1 MTKRPRKGK
10 GKSHPETTNDR
21 PGDNPQAAKEE
32 ARQLRPNPET
42 RSGDGDSGENILE
55 SEFES
60 TNERDLESQAPKSPP
75 LTEPA
80 DNAKVDRVIPDEEPR
95 TGAVAALPQERA
107 YLVSPRLLRN
117 LFIASNVA
125 AVSLIVTILTLASSA
140 PQGRYT
146 PADETQYQR
155 TLVEATDAIS
165 TTAPNDGGDTA
176 RIPIADAIAL
186 VAEQGVTQVTTT
198 LAEAPATAATGEAP
212 VEAIP
217 TPAAPPP
224 APDTEGAPIP
234 QGADPAT
241 EGAAPAAAAAPA
253 EAAIPP
259 PAATPPAA
267 TPAGEATAEAPPA
280 EPAAAPAAT
289 PIVDTAAGE
298 AVFVANCSS
307 CHQAT
312 GQGIAGAFPSLVGH
326 VPLLYNADR
335 AYLINL
341 QLYGLQ
347 GEIEVLGETYNGVM
361 PAWTQLSD
369 DDIANVLNYVSTAWG
384 NEAQL
389 QGFQP
394 YTAADVAPLRDA
406 GLTSQDVYTLRQELA
421 LGE

>member
-32 ARQLRPNPET
+32 ARELRPNPET

-60 TNERDLESQAPKSPP
+60 TNERDLESQAPKRPP

-80 DNAKVDRVIPDEEPR
+80 DNAKVDRVIPDEEPH
-95 TGAVAALPQERA
+95 TGAVAVLPQERA

-186 VAEQGVTQVTTT
+186 VAEQGVTEVTAT
-198 LAEAPATAATGEAP
+198 LAEAPAAAATGEAP
-212 VEAIP
+212 AEAVP

-241 EGAAPAAAAAPA
+241 EGTAAPAATAPPT
-253 EAAIPP
+253 E
-259 PAATPPAA
+259 AATPPAA
-267 TPAGEATAEAPPA
+267 AAPAGEATAEAPPA

-394 YTAADVAPLRDA
+394 YTAADIAPLRDA
-406 GLTSQDVYTLRQELA
+406 GLTSQDVYALRQELA

>member
-1 MTKRPRKGK
+1 MTKRPGQGD
-10 GKSHPETTNDR
+10 GKSHPDTTNDR

-32 ARQLRPNPET
+32 ASELRPNPET
-42 RSGDGDSGENILE
+42 RGGDGDSSENILE

-60 TNERDLESQAPKSPP
+60 TNERDLEPQAPKSPP

-80 DNAKVDRVIPDEEPR
+80 DNAKVDRVIPDAEPH
-95 TGAVAALPQERA
+95 TGAATVLPKERE
-107 YLVSPRLLRN
+107 YLVSPRALRN

-125 AVSLIVTILTLASSA
+125 GVLLIVVILTLASSA

-155 TLVEATDAIS
+155 TLLEATDAIS
-165 TTAPNDGGDTA
+165 TAAPNDGGDTA
-176 RIPIADAIAL
+176 RIPISEAIAL
-186 VAEQGVTQVTTT
+186 VAEQGVTEVTAT
-198 LAEAPATAATGEAP
+198 LAEAPAAAETGEAP
-212 VEAIP
+212 AEAVP
-217 TPAAPPP
+217 TPAAPTP
-224 APDTEGAPIP
+224 APDTEGAPTP

-241 EGAAPAAAAAPA
+241 EGAAPAAVTLSAAA
-253 EAAIPP
+253 AAPP
-259 PAATPPAA
+259 PAAA
-267 TPAGEATAEAPPA
+267 PAGEATAEAPPA
-280 EPAAAPAAT
+280 EPAAVPV
-289 PIVDTAAGE
+289 VDTAAGE

-312 GQGIAGAFPSLVGH
+312 GEGIAGTFPSLVGH

-335 AYLINL
+335 EYLVNL

-347 GEIEVLGETYNGVM
+347 GEIQVLGETYNGVM

-369 DDIANVLNYVSTAWG
+369 DDIANVLNYISTAWG

-406 GLTSQDVYTLRQELA
+406 GLTAQDVYALRQELV

>member
-1 MTKRPRKGK
+1 MTKEPNKK
-10 GKSHPETTNDR
+10 DKSHPETTSDR

-32 ARQLRPNPET
+32 ASELRPNPET
-42 RSGDGDSGENILE
+42 RDHGDSSENILE

-60 TNERDLESQAPKSPP
+60 TNERDTEPLERKSPP

-80 DNAKVDRVIPDEEPR
+80 DNAKVDRVIPDDEPH
-95 TGAVAALPQERA
+95 TGAVAVLPQGRA
-107 YLVSPRLLRN
+107 YLVSPRALRN

-125 AVSLIVTILTLASSA
+125 GVALIVVILTLASSA

-186 VAEQGVTQVTTT
+186 VAEQGVGEVTAT
-198 LAEAPATAATGEAP
+198 LAEAPAAAATGEAP
-212 VEAIP
+212 AEAVP

-224 APDTEGAPIP
+224 APDTEGAPVP

-241 EGAAPAAAAAPA
+241 EGAAPAGAAPPA
-253 EAAIPP
+253 E
-259 PAATPPAA
+259 
-267 TPAGEATAEAPPA
+267 AEAPPA
-280 EPAAAPAAT
+280 EPAAT
-289 PIVDTAAGE
+289 PVVDTAAGE
-298 AVFVANCSS
+298 AVYVANCSS

-312 GQGIAGAFPSLVGH
+312 GEGIAGAFPSLVGH

-335 AYLINL
+335 EYLVNL

-369 DDIANVLNYVSTAWG
+369 DDIANVLNYVSTAWE

-394 YTAADVAPLRDA
+394 YTAADIAPLRDA
-406 GLTSQDVYTLRQELA
+406 GLTAQDVYALRQELA